1 MFSMTYPICI
11 KSGWIQVTVSPQK
24 RFDNPQNFQEIID
37 PAELLSCW
45 DTVKH
50 IVDRIVEEQIGRSK
64 SAVLQNA
71 KTRSIVDIYN
81 QLVIKKIVDEK
92 VLLKEVLKTGNFSE
106 DEAKSLIKK
115 VKQEKMENGMA
126 WY

>member
-1 MFSMTYPICI
+1 MTCPICI

-24 RFDNPQNFQEIID
+24 RFDNPQAFQEIID
-37 PAELLSCW
+37 PEELSSCW

-50 IVDRIVEEQIGRSK
+50 IVDRIVEEQIDRSK
-64 SAVLQNA
+64 SAVLQNS
-71 KTRSIVDIYN
+71 KTRSVVDIYN
-81 QLVIKKIVDEK
+81 QLVTKKIVDEK

-115 VKQEKMENGMA
+115 VKEEKVDGGMA

>member
-1 MFSMTYPICI
+1 MTYPIYI

-24 RFDNPQNFQEIID
+24 RFDNPQTFQEIID

-50 IVDRIVEEQIGRSK
+50 IVDRIVEEHIGRSK
-64 SAVLQNA
+64 SALLQNA
-71 KTRSIVDIYN
+71 KTRSVIDIYN
-81 QLVIKKIVDEK
+81 QLVTKKIVDEK

-115 VKQEKMENGMA
+115 VKEEKIDGSMA